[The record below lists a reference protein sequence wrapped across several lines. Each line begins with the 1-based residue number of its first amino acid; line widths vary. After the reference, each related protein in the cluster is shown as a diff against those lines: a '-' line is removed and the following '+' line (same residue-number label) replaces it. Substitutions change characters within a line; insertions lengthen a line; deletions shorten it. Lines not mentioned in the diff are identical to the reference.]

1 MVKITTDRKIG
12 IYAPSGYGKSF
23 LADYI
28 VGGIKVPIYLYD
40 TDLEASKGV
49 YFKYSHVHIYKPPI
63 EKAEDLGHLSRYI
76 MRILTTSNCFIYV
89 EDLDLFFDT
98 DTQMSKKASIIK
110 YLASKGRHHRI
121 GFIYT
126 AKQLSHIPT
135 KLRANTN
142 LIYIGYYDDAL
153 EKDRI
158 KKTLGKESYEQY
170 YTKLDPK
177 KHEFIELDTVARTIR
192 IVSV

>member
-1 MVKITTDRKIG
+1 MNVLISKINSFGCLQIRIIE
-12 IYAPSGYGKSF
+12 IYRDF
-23 LADYI
+23 
-28 VGGIKVPIYLYD
+28 
-40 TDLEASKGV
+40 
-49 YFKYSHVHIYKPPI
+49 
-63 EKAEDLGHLSRYI
+63 
-76 MRILTTSNCFIYV
+76 
-89 EDLDLFFDT
+89 
-98 DTQMSKKASIIK
+98 
-110 YLASKGRHHRI
+110 
-121 GFIYT
+121 YT